1 MPPLLVAFS
10 YHGALTSSTEA
21 CPPLDQH
28 VSAAV
33 RSTYLAAAEALA
45 ESDLGPLTSWVR
57 SNYQDARLLVD
68 MWMFRSI
75 YIDGCSYF
83 HYVPSARVAW
93 DTLLRLSQEKG
104 LGHEDRINEIM
115 PKLIDVRDEEDF
127 IMYFE

>member
-10 YHGALTSSTEA
+10 YHEALTSSTEA